1 MKNISNELSARFSGD
16 VVTLCLCWR
25 LTRQDGFVLG
35 LTDHDRELLVDGV
48 TYAPGAAVEAGKFT
62 QDAGLKPGR
71 AAAGGALSNDAITE
85 EDLSAGLW
93 DGCRVD
99 VFRVD
104 WLAPELGSIWVW
116 SGYLSEL
123 SRGAQGGFEAELVSL
138 KADLERSVGRVMQRR
153 CSDPRCEV
161 HGQGNPDGSLLEC
174 RGFPHMP
181 GTDFVL
187 SGPAADGNDG
197 GKR

>member
-1 MKNISNELSARFSGD
+1 MKTISDEFSSRLSGG

-25 LTRQDGFVLG
+25 LTRQDGLVLG
-35 LTDHDRELLVDGV
+35 LTDHDRDVLVDGV
-48 TYAPGAAVEAGKFT
+48 TYVPGAAVEAGKFT

-71 AAAGGALSNDAITE
+71 AAAAGALSSDAITE
-85 EDLSAGLW
+85 DDLSARLW
-93 DGCRVD
+93 DACRVD

-104 WLAPELGSIWVW
+104 WAAPTLGRIWVW

-123 SRGAQGGFEAELVSL
+123 SRGIQGGFEAELVSL
-138 KADLERSVGRVMQRR
+138 KADLERPVGRVMQRR
-153 CSDPRCEV
+153 CFDPRCDACMGDE
-161 HGQGNPDGSLLEC
+161 PDGSLLEC

>member
-16 VVTLCLCWR
+16 LLTLCLCWR

-35 LTDHDRELLVDGV
+35 LTDHDRELLVEGV
-48 TYAPGAAVEAGKFT
+48 TYAPGAAVDAGKFT

-71 AAAGGALSNDAITE
+71 AAAGGVLSNDAITE
-85 EDLSAGLW
+85 ADLLAGLW

-104 WLAPELGSIWVW
+104 WSLPELGSVWVW

-123 SRGAQGGFEAELVSL
+123 SRGTQGGFEAELVSL

-153 CSDPRCEV
+153 CSDSRCEACI
-161 HGQGNPDGSLLEC
+161 GDEPGGSLLEC

-181 GTDFVL
+181 GTDFIL
-187 SGPAADGNDG
+187 SGPAADGNNG